1 MSVVEVF
8 FKGVIFIRVNDYI
21 IVLDE
26 DVFIFKKKIIYKYMW
41 VVCNIM
47 VFWYWLIYY
56 KDFWKKN
63 KNKNYNYFK

>member
-26 DVFIFKKKIIYKYMW
+26 DVFIFKKKLFI
-41 VVCNIM
+41 NICELF
-47 VFWYWLIYY
+47 VILWFFDI
-56 KDFWKKN
+56 D
-63 KNKNYNYFK
+63 